1 MRKYASMKTNYQS
14 PGSICWA
21 AFLMMGERLEN
32 SPGKGSDRRSGLLIL
47 LDFKSKEFDRYERY
61 FYCRHTTVGIVS

>member
-1 MRKYASMKTNYQS
+1 MTKVANLTTLYLS

-32 SPGKGSDRRSGLLIL
+32 SP
-47 LDFKSKEFDRYERY
+47 
-61 FYCRHTTVGIVS
+61 T